1 MSQSLPKSPGK
12 ELRVGRHSQWTIAG
26 ANVELYSTKSG
37 ATLEFAWHA
46 GGYLGIGGGIRA
58 TGANHQ
64 VISMG
69 VYRGHGVCG
78 TRRRSRHLL
87 VVEITIM
94 DACGASSPKIPATV
108 KVSTSTKLVFD
119 TPLWLVAV
127 DCLYLYRGRCF

>member
-1 MSQSLPKSPGK
+1 MSQSLPKCPGK

-37 ATLEFAWHA
+37 ATLEFARM
-46 GGYLGIGGGIRA
+46 GGGIRA

-69 VYRGHGVCG
+69 VFRGHGVCG

-94 DACGASSPKIPATV
+94 DACGASSPKIPATG

-119 TPLWLVAV
+119 TPLWIVAV
-127 DCLYLYRGRCF
+127 DCLSLYQGVFDC